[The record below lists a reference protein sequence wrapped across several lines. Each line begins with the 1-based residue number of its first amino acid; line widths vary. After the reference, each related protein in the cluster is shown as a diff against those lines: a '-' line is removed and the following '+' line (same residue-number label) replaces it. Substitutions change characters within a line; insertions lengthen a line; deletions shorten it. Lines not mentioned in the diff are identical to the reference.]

1 MFLYNYEG
9 NINQVSSGSTS
20 LKNVLMIS
28 EGIALKRKKVGP
40 TVLNFFLYPFLPPV
54 KQHAGCPNIAWTIIS
69 GHVLA
74 AFWKDSKWR
83 GTAP

>member
-1 MFLYNYEG
+1 MSEPLHKMLLYNYEG
-9 NINQVSSGSTS
+9 NINQISSGNTS

-54 KQHAGCPNIAWTIIS
+54 KQHETAGNSLDVQILPGQLFLDT
-69 GHVLA
+69 
-74 AFWKDSKWR
+74 F
-83 GTAP
+83 